1 MKLFLMKETTSTR
14 ETREEETATFALRK
28 LVVSMRVEPATGLLG
43 SCCRASRRTGRA
55 TALAI
60 RKGCVAAQAAPST
73 QAALTVRA
81 PSRRPRHAGHG
92 CSSRSRAGR
101 RARSPALACWP
112 NDELLVGLE
121 SRLHKLFNNHLFTS
135 KGYGTKELWL
145 FFLWSE
151 LSRSVLDGLL
161 VRSSWFDCCSS
172 SPRREASSYLC
183 FYLSTTKVQHLGSII
198 FSCRLKLIS
207 ARSEFTSFRSS
218 LHNYA

>member
-1 MKLFLMKETTSTR
+1 MLPRSPPHRSHSCARHPRRLRRRAGS
-14 ETREEETATFALRK
+14 AFAQAVLA
-28 LVVSMRVEPATGLLG
+28 V
-43 SCCRASRRTGRA
+43 RASRW
-55 TALAI
+55 
-60 RKGCVAAQAAPST
+60 
-73 QAALTVRA
+73 
-81 PSRRPRHAGHG
+81 PRHAGHG

-183 FYLSTTKVQHLGSII
+183 FYLSTTKVQHLDSII

-207 ARSEFTSFRSS
+207 ARSEFASFRSS